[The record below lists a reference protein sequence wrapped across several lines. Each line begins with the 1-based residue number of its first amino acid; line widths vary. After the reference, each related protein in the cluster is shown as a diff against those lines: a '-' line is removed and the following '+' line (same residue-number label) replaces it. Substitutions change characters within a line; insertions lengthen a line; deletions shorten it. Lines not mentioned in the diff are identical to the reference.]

1 MYFNT
6 KINIYQVCALY
17 FFDFLGYNQD
27 MEFISNSEQE
37 TLQFAQKYAKDLKP
51 GQILGLIGELGA
63 GKTLFTKGLADGLGI
78 NQNVSSPT
86 FNLMRLY
93 AINSPEANKD
103 IKKFC
108 HIDAY
113 RVESEYEVIDVGV
126 EDYMG
131 MDDSITV
138 IEWAERIKDILPRR
152 TTYINFEIKGNTQ
165 RKITII
171 EPEIKKKARSKKGG

>member
-1 MYFNT
+1 
-6 KINIYQVCALY
+6 
-17 FFDFLGYNQD
+17 
-27 MEFISNSEQE
+27 MEFISNSEQD
-37 TLQFAQKYAKDLKP
+37 TLQFARKYARGLKP

-93 AINSPEANKD
+93 AINNPKANKE

-126 EDYMG
+126 EDFMG
-131 MDDSITV
+131 QSDSITV
-138 IEWAERIKDILPRR
+138 IEWADRIQDILPRR
-152 TTYINFEIKGNTQ
+152 TIYINFEIKGNTR
-165 RKITII
+165 RKITIT
-171 EPEIKKKARSKKGG
+171 EPETKKKSRAKKDNK